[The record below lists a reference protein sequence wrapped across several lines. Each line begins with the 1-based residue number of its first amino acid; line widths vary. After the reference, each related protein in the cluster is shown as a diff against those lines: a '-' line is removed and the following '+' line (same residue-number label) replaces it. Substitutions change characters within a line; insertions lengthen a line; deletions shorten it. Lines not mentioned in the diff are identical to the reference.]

1 MCQNWIFPMFWKFQT
16 YNGLHSEFDFFGVSK
31 EIGIS
36 EWTVQY
42 EFCGLP
48 FYSLKIFFKQ
58 WSLLPSLLWI
68 TCAAH
73 CANLPFFVQKT
84 QFLYSMSYVILRSL
98 EAIEDIWGHLQIVLK
113 KQKMDKKYVLAQC
126 VCRVSFGILST
137 WRLTVVISPH
147 TPWWAPKIVSFYL
160 P

>member
-1 MCQNWIFPMFWKFQT
+1 MHKLTMVFIMNLIFW
-16 YNGLHSEFDFFGVSK
+16 GVSK

-73 CANLPFFVQKT
+73 CGKNPFFVQKSNWLICGSWGYLRPFRSIEAT
-84 QFLYSMSYVILRSL
+84 EVI
-98 EAIEDIWGHLQIVLK
+98 WKNCLK
-113 KQKMDKKYVLAQC
+113 RKKMDKNFC
-126 VCRVSFGILST
+126 FGTVCAGLWNSVHLTFDSRYFST
-137 WRLTVVISPH
+137 YALMGT
-147 TPWWAPKIVSFYL
+147 
-160 P
+160 